1 MRRKVRKDRRKRRP
15 MTGSDH
21 KPVLLSV
28 LSLSRNG
35 DLLRRA
41 ANLLRRGGLVAF
53 PADCGYVLAA
63 RADDAKSLGHLAGLT
78 GRSSRRP
85 WTLYAADPDQALS
98 YLDAPSQTV
107 QRVAEVFWPGPLTLL
122 SRRAQGVPEAVHR
135 GLLKVAVHVPSHRL
149 ARALLEL
156 CRYPVVAV
164 QARTPRHPATMER
177 EALLESFG
185 PGLEA
190 LVEGRDPPGN
200 LELSVL
206 DLGGTAPRLVRQGFL
221 GSQELERVLGC
232 PPILSSDLPTP
243 EQFTRFSPEVHLV
256 VVEGEPDR
264 VARRMKFQL
273 ETRGGRNSALLVTPA
288 LAGGLLADLPG
299 LEVLPDPECLE
310 DLTGHLFGRIHH
322 LETQDSVRMILVQGL
337 PREGPTAELME
348 RLTRVAHQ
356 VINTEDPGYDGQGAL
371 QPRARRR

>member
-1 MRRKVRKDRRKRRP
+1 
-15 MTGSDH
+15 MTGNAH
-21 KPVLLSV
+21 KPALLSV

-53 PADCGYVLAA
+53 PGDCGYVLAA
-63 RADDAKSLGHLAGLT
+63 RADDPKSLERLAELT
-78 GRSSRRP
+78 SRSSRRP
-85 WTLYAADPDQALS
+85 WTLYAAESNQALG
-98 YLDAPSQTV
+98 YLHEPSEMV
-107 QRVAEVFWPGPLTLL
+107 RRVAAVFWPGPLTLL
-122 SRRAQGVPEAVHR
+122 SRRGEGLPEAVHR
-135 GLLKVAVHVPSHRL
+135 GLVKVAVHVPAHRL

-164 QARTPRHPATMER
+164 QAQTPQHPGGLQR
-177 EALLESFG
+177 EAVLEFFG
-185 PGLEA
+185 FGLEA
-190 LVEGRDPPGN
+190 VLEGREPPGN

-206 DLGGTAPRLVRQGFL
+206 DLGGAAPRLVRQGFL
-221 GSQELERVLGC
+221 GPQDLQRVLGC
-232 PPILSSDLPTP
+232 FPILSSDVPTP
-243 EQFTRFSPEVHLV
+243 ERFTRFSPEVHLV

-273 ETRGGRNSALLVTPA
+273 ETQGGRNSALLVTPA

-299 LEVLPDPECLE
+299 LEVLPDPERLE
-310 DLTGHLFGRIHH
+310 DLSGHLFGRIRH

-337 PREGPTAELME
+337 PREGPTAELMD

-356 VINTEDPGYDGQGAL
+356 VINTEDPGYDGQGGL
-371 QPRARRR
+371 QPRIRRRQVQASGRTSTLSTQ

>member
-1 MRRKVRKDRRKRRP
+1 
-15 MTGSDH
+15 MTGSAH
-21 KPVLLSV
+21 QPVLLSV
-28 LSLSRNG
+28 LSFSRNG

-41 ANLLRRGGLVAF
+41 VNLMRRGGVVAF

-63 RADDAKSLGHLAGLT
+63 RADDARSLGRLAELT
-78 GRSSRRP
+78 GRSPRHP

-98 YLDAPSQTV
+98 YLDEPSQML

-122 SRRAQGVPEAVHR
+122 SRCGQGLPEAVHR

-156 CRYPVVAV
+156 CRHPVVAL
-164 QARTPRHPATMER
+164 QARTPLHPAGMER

-190 LVEGRDPPGN
+190 LVEGREPPGN
-200 LELSVL
+200 LDLSVL

-221 GSQELERVLGC
+221 GPQELQRVLGC
-232 PPILSSDLPTP
+232 PLILSGDLPAP
-243 EQFTRFSPEVHLV
+243 EHFTRFSPEVHLV

-273 ETRGGRNSALLVTPA
+273 ETQGGRNSALLVTPT

-310 DLTGHLFGRIHH
+310 DLTRHLFGRIHH
-322 LETQDSVRMILVQGL
+322 LEAQDSVRMILVQGF

-348 RLTRVAHQ
+348 RLTRMAHQ
-356 VINTEDPGYDGQGAL
+356 VINTEDPGYDGQGGL
-371 QPRARRR
+371 RPRTRRR